1 MKEIFFILLLLI
13 VPINLYSRD
22 YTFTPKY
29 ASIKKE
35 KAYSRHNASFD
46 APLEWIYKKKNL
58 PILIIRER
66 DNWREIRDIDGA
78 QTWMHVSMI
87 SNKKTFINN
96 KEQSLLKYKDND
108 KIINAIVKKGV
119 VGKIIKCDGKFC
131 KVKIKPYKGWVEKK
145 YLWGI
150 KKN

>member
-35 KAYSRHNASFD
+35 KTYSRHNASFD
-46 APLEWIYKKKNL
+46 APLEWIYQKKNL

-78 QTWMHVSMI
+78 ESWVHVSMI
-87 SNKKTFINN
+87 SNKRTFIN
-96 KEQSLLKYKDND
+96 KQDQSLLKYKDNN
-108 KIINAIVKKGV
+108 IISAIVKKGG
-119 VGKIIKCDGKFC
+119 VGKIINCDEVFC
-131 KVKIKPYKGWVEKK
+131 KVKIKKYKGWVEKK

-150 KKN
+150 KN

>member
-1 MKEIFFILLLLI
+1 MKKIFFILLLLI
-13 VPINLYSRD
+13 IPINLYSRD
-22 YTFTPKY
+22 FTFTPKY

-46 APLEWIYKKKNL
+46 APLEWIYQKKNL

-66 DNWREIRDIDGA
+66 DNWREIRDIDGDIS
-78 QTWMHVSMI
+78 WIHVSMI
-87 SNKKTFINN
+87 SNKRTFINREDQN
-96 KEQSLLKYKDND
+96 LLKYKNNN
-108 KIINAIVKKGV
+108 IVNAIVKKGV
-119 VGKIIKCDGKFC
+119 VGKIINCDEIFC
-131 KVKIKPYKGWVEKK
+131 KVKIKNYKGWVEKK

>member
-1 MKEIFFILLLLI
+1 MKKIFFILLLLVI
-13 VPINLYSRD
+13 PINLYSRD

-35 KAYSRHNASFD
+35 KTYSRHNASFD
-46 APLEWIYKKKNL
+46 APLEWIYQKENL

-66 DNWREIRDIDGA
+66 DNWREIRDIDGDIS
-78 QTWMHVSMI
+78 WMHVSMI
-87 SNKKTFINN
+87 SNKRTFIN
-96 KEQSLLKYKDND
+96 KEDQNLLKYKDN
-108 KIINAIVKKGV
+108 KNIINAIVKKGA
-119 VGKIIKCDGKFC
+119 VGKIINCDEIFC
-131 KVKIKPYKGWVEKK
+131 KVKIKNYKGWVEKK

>member
-1 MKEIFFILLLLI
+1 MKKIFFILLLLVI
-13 VPINLYSRD
+13 PINLYSRD

-66 DNWREIRDIDGA
+66 DNWREIRDIDGDIS
-78 QTWMHVSMI
+78 WMHVSMI
-87 SNKKTFINN
+87 SNKRTFINREDQN
-96 KEQSLLKYKDND
+96 LLKYKNNN
-108 KIINAIVKKGV
+108 IVNAIVKKGV
-119 VGKIIKCDGKFC
+119 VGKIINCDEIFC
-131 KVKIKPYKGWVEKK
+131 KVKIKNYKGWVEKK

>member
-46 APLEWIYKKKNL
+46 APLEWIYQKKNL

-66 DNWREIRDIDGA
+66 DNWREIRDIDGDIS
-78 QTWMHVSMI
+78 WMHVSMI
-87 SNKKTFINN
+87 SNKRTFINREDQN
-96 KEQSLLKYKDND
+96 LLKYKNNN
-108 KIINAIVKKGV
+108 IVNAIVKKGV
-119 VGKIIKCDGKFC
+119 VGKIINCDEIFC
-131 KVKIKPYKGWVEKK
+131 KVKIKNYKGWVEKK

>member
-1 MKEIFFILLLLI
+1 MKKIFFILLLLI
-13 VPINLYSRD
+13 IPINLYSRD

-46 APLEWIYKKKNL
+46 APLEWIYQKKNL

-66 DNWREIRDIDGA
+66 DNWREIIDIDGDIS
-78 QTWMHVSMI
+78 WMHVSMI
-87 SNKKTFINN
+87 SNKRTFINREDQN
-96 KEQSLLKYKDND
+96 LLKYKNNN
-108 KIINAIVKKGV
+108 IVNVIVKKGV
-119 VGKIIKCDGKFC
+119 VGKIINCDEIFC
-131 KVKIKPYKGWVEKK
+131 KVKIKNYKGWVEKK

>member
-1 MKEIFFILLLLI
+1 MKKIFFIFLLLI
-13 VPINLYSRD
+13 IPINLYSRD
-22 YTFTPKY
+22 FTFTPKY

-46 APLEWIYKKKNL
+46 APLEWIYQKKNL

-78 QTWMHVSMI
+78 ESWMHVSMI
-87 SNKKTFINN
+87 SNKRTFINKQDQN
-96 KEQSLLKYKDND
+96 LLKYKDNN
-108 KIINAIVKKGV
+108 IISAIVKKGV
-119 VGKIIKCDGKFC
+119 VGKIINCDEVFC
-131 KVKIKPYKGWVEKK
+131 KVKIKKYKGWVEKK

-150 KKN
+150 KN

>member
-1 MKEIFFILLLLI
+1 MKKIFFIFLLLI
-13 VPINLYSRD
+13 IPINLYSRD
-22 YTFTPKY
+22 FTFTPKY

-46 APLEWIYKKKNL
+46 APLEWIYQKKYL

-78 QTWMHVSMI
+78 QTWMHISMI

-108 KIINAIVKKGV
+108 KIINAIVV
-119 VGKIIKCDGKFC
+119 NR
-131 KVKIKPYKGWVEKK
+131 
-145 YLWGI
+145 YLKRLI
-150 KKN
+150 

>member
-1 MKEIFFILLLLI
+1 MKKIFFILLLLI
-13 VPINLYSRD
+13 IPINLYSRD

-66 DNWREIRDIDGA
+66 DNWREIRDIDGDIS
-78 QTWMHVSMI
+78 WMHVSMI
-87 SNKKTFINN
+87 SNKRTFINREDQN
-96 KEQSLLKYKDND
+96 LLKYKNNN
-108 KIINAIVKKGV
+108 IVNVIVKKGV
-119 VGKIIKCDGKFC
+119 VGKIINCDEIFC
-131 KVKIKPYKGWVEKK
+131 KVKIKNYKGWVEKK
-145 YLWGI
+145 NLWGI

>member
-1 MKEIFFILLLLI
+1 MKKIFFILLLLI
-13 VPINLYSRD
+13 IPINLYSRD

-46 APLEWIYKKKNL
+46 APLEWIYQKKNL

-66 DNWREIRDIDGA
+66 DNWREIIDIDGDIS
-78 QTWMHVSMI
+78 WMHVSMI
-87 SNKKTFINN
+87 SNKRTFINREDQN
-96 KEQSLLKYKDND
+96 LLKYKNNN
-108 KIINAIVKKGV
+108 IVNAIVKKGV
-119 VGKIIKCDGKFC
+119 VGKIINCDEIFC
-131 KVKIKPYKGWVEKK
+131 KVKIKNYKGWIEKK

>member
-1 MKEIFFILLLLI
+1 MKKIFFILLLLVI
-13 VPINLYSRD
+13 PINLYSRD

-46 APLEWIYKKKNL
+46 APLEWIYQKKNL

-66 DNWREIRDIDGA
+66 DNWREIRDIDGDIS
-78 QTWMHVSMI
+78 WMHVSMI
-87 SNKKTFINN
+87 SNKRTFIN
-96 KEQSLLKYKDND
+96 KEDQNLLKYKNNN
-108 KIINAIVKKGV
+108 IVNVIVKKGV
-119 VGKIIKCDGKFC
+119 VGKIINCDEIFC
-131 KVKIKPYKGWVEKK
+131 KVKIKSYTGWIEKK

>member
-35 KAYSRHNASFD
+35 KTYSRHNASFD
-46 APLEWIYKKKNL
+46 APLEWIYQKENL
-58 PILIIRER
+58 HILIIRER

-78 QTWMHVSMI
+78 ESWMHVSMI
-87 SNKKTFINN
+87 SNKRTFINKQDQN
-96 KEQSLLKYKDND
+96 LLKYKDNN
-108 KIINAIVKKGV
+108 IISAIVKKGV
-119 VGKIIKCDGKFC
+119 VGKIINCDEVFC
-131 KVKIKPYKGWVEKK
+131 KVKIKKYKGWVEKK

-150 KKN
+150 KN

>member
-35 KAYSRHNASFD
+35 KTYSRHNASFD
-46 APLEWIYKKKNL
+46 APLEWIYQKENL
-58 PILIIRER
+58 RILIIRER

-78 QTWMHVSMI
+78 ESWVHVSMI
-87 SNKKTFINN
+87 SNKRTFIN
-96 KEQSLLKYKDND
+96 KQDQSLLKYKDNN
-108 KIINAIVKKGV
+108 IISAIIKKGV
-119 VGKIIKCDGKFC
+119 VGKIINCDEVFC
-131 KVKIKPYKGWVEKK
+131 KVKIKKYKGWVEKK

-150 KKN
+150 KN

>member
-1 MKEIFFILLLLI
+1 MKKIFFILFLI
-13 VPINLYSRD
+13 IPINAYSII
-22 YTFTPKY
+22 YPIEPKY
-29 ASIKKE
+29 ASLKKDRV
-35 KAYSRHNASFD
+35 YLRWNASFD
-46 APLEWIYKKKNL
+46 APIMFIYQKKNL
-58 PILIIRER
+58 PILII
-66 DNWREIRDIDGA
+66 DKYDVWKKVRDIEG
-78 QTWMHVSMI
+78 TEGWIHTSMI

-96 KEQSLLKYKDND
+96 KEQNLLKYKDND

-131 KVKIKPYKGWVEKK
+131 KVKIKPYKGWIEKK

>member
-1 MKEIFFILLLLI
+1 MKKIFFILLLLVI
-13 VPINLYSRD
+13 PINLYSRD

-46 APLEWIYKKKNL
+46 APLEWIYQKKNL

-66 DNWREIRDIDGA
+66 DNWREIRDIDGDIS
-78 QTWMHVSMI
+78 WMHVSMI
-87 SNKKTFINN
+87 SNKRTFINR
-96 KEQSLLKYKDND
+96 EDQSLLKYKNNN
-108 KIINAIVKKGV
+108 IVNAIVKKGV
-119 VGKIIKCDGKFC
+119 VGKIINCDEIFC
-131 KVKIKPYKGWVEKK
+131 KVKIKNYKGWVEKK

>member
-1 MKEIFFILLLLI
+1 MKKIFFIFLLI
-13 VPINLYSRD
+13 LPINVHSIIYPI
-22 YTFTPKY
+22 TPEY

-46 APLEWIYKKKNL
+46 APLEWIYQKKNL
-58 PILIIRER
+58 PILII
-66 DNWREIRDIDGA
+66 DKYDVWKKVRDIEGIEGWIH
-78 QTWMHVSMI
+78 TSMI

-96 KEQSLLKYKDND
+96 KEQNLLKYKDNSN
-108 KIINAIVKKGV
+108 IVNAIVKKGV
-119 VGKIIKCDGKFC
+119 VGKIINCTQKFC
-131 KVKIKPYKGWVEKK
+131 KVKIKPYRGWMEKK

>member
-35 KAYSRHNASFD
+35 KTYSRHNASFD
-46 APLEWIYKKKNL
+46 APLEWIYQKENL

-66 DNWREIRDIDGA
+66 DNWREIRDIDGSVS
-78 QTWMHVSMI
+78 WMHVSMI
-87 SNKKTFINN
+87 SNKRTFINKQDQN
-96 KEQSLLKYKDND
+96 LLKYKDNN
-108 KIINAIVKKGV
+108 IISAIVKKGV
-119 VGKIIKCDGKFC
+119 VGKIINCDEVFC
-131 KVKIKPYKGWVEKK
+131 KVKIKKYKGWVEKK
-145 YLWGI
+145 
-150 KKN
+150 

>member
-1 MKEIFFILLLLI
+1 MKEIFFILLLLVI
-13 VPINLYSRD
+13 PINLYSRD

-46 APLEWIYKKKNL
+46 APLEWIYQKKNL

-66 DNWREIRDIDGA
+66 DNWREIRDIDGDIS
-78 QTWMHVSMI
+78 WMHVSMI
-87 SNKKTFINN
+87 SNKRTFINREDQN
-96 KEQSLLKYKDND
+96 LLKYKNNN
-108 KIINAIVKKGV
+108 IVNAIVKKGV
-119 VGKIIKCDGKFC
+119 VGKIINCDEIFC
-131 KVKIKPYKGWVEKK
+131 KVKIKNYKGWIKKK

>member
-35 KAYSRHNASFD
+35 KTYSRHNASFD
-46 APLEWIYKKKNL
+46 APLEWIYQKENL

-78 QTWMHVSMI
+78 ESWVHVSMI
-87 SNKKTFINN
+87 SNKRTFIN
-96 KEQSLLKYKDND
+96 KQDQSLLKYKDNN
-108 KIINAIVKKGV
+108 IISAIIKKGV
-119 VGKIIKCDGKFC
+119 VGKIINCD
-131 KVKIKPYKGWVEKK
+131 
-145 YLWGI
+145 
-150 KKN
+150 

>member
-1 MKEIFFILLLLI
+1 MKKIFFILLLLI
-13 VPINLYSRD
+13 IPINLYSRD
-22 YTFTPKY
+22 FTFTPKY

-46 APLEWIYKKKNL
+46 APLEWIYQKKYL

-66 DNWREIRDIDGA
+66 DNWREIRDIDGDIS
-78 QTWMHVSMI
+78 WMHVSMI
-87 SNKKTFINN
+87 SNKRTFINREDQN
-96 KEQSLLKYKDND
+96 LLKYKNNN
-108 KIINAIVKKGV
+108 IVNAIVKKGV
-119 VGKIIKCDGKFC
+119 VGKIINCDEIFC
-131 KVKIKPYKGWVEKK
+131 KVKIKSYTGWVEKK

>member
-1 MKEIFFILLLLI
+1 MKKIFFILLLLVI
-13 VPINLYSRD
+13 PINLYSRD

-35 KAYSRHNASFD
+35 KAYSRHNASYD
-46 APLEWIYKKKNL
+46 APLEWIYQKKNL

-78 QTWMHVSMI
+78 ESWMHVSMI
-87 SNKKTFINN
+87 SSKKTFINE
-96 KEQSLLKYKDND
+96 KEQNLLKYKDNNS
-108 KIINAIVKKGV
+108 IVNAIVKRGV
-119 VGKIIKCDGKFC
+119 VGKIINCGEKFC
-131 KVKIKPYKGWVEKK
+131 KVKIKPYKGWMEKK

>member
-1 MKEIFFILLLLI
+1 MKKIFFIFLLLI
-13 VPINLYSRD
+13 IPINLYSRD
-22 YTFTPKY
+22 FTFTPKY

-46 APLEWIYKKKNL
+46 APLEWIYQKKYL

-78 QTWMHVSMI
+78 ESWMHVSMI
-87 SNKKTFINN
+87 SNKRTFINKQDQN
-96 KEQSLLKYKDND
+96 LLKYKDNN
-108 KIINAIVKKGV
+108 IISAIVKKGV
-119 VGKIIKCDGKFC
+119 VGKIINCDEVFC
-131 KVKIKPYKGWVEKK
+131 KVKIKKYKGWVEKK

-150 KKN
+150 KN